1 MTAITRPIKV
11 VLSCDP
17 NNSAHS
23 LFADAFDKLMRP
35 IAPNVDIRPYH
46 SLSDVRGESDEF
58 LREAEVLVLS
68 PFAGSDPVQAAK
80 MAAKMAESSGKLRW
94 IHTFSTGVDAL
105 MPLMHQGEELRSRI
119 VSAPSGAPKNFIPI
133 TNARG
138 ASSENLA
145 EFAIASMLYFNKSI
159 PRLKRNQA
167 ERSWDKF
174 LMSTFRGKTVGLLG
188 FGGIGREVGRMA
200 SALGLNVQALRR
212 RVNADG
218 CNVTFPYSA
227 VPSADAL
234 FATSDFVVCSLPGTP
249 ETEGIVSASVL
260 STMKD
265 GLVFVNVG
273 RGSVVDEEALVR
285 FSHKHAA
292 DPAQPSFG
300 GLALDV
306 FRNEPLPKDSPLW
319 ATAPDALGCEAIIS
333 PHNADSTDDWA
344 HLSVAVFVDR
354 LREYG
359 EHTEAG
365 VSDIVRFG
373 EYEVDLLN
381 GY

>member
-1 MTAITRPIKV
+1 
-11 VLSCDP
+11 
-17 NNSAHS
+17 
-23 LFADAFDKLMRP
+23 MRP
-35 IAPNVDIRPYH
+35 MAPNVDIRPYH

-58 LREAEVLVLS
+58 LQEAEILLLS
-68 PFAGSDPVQAAK
+68 PFAGSDPVESAK
-80 MAAKMAESSGKLRW
+80 MAAKMAENSGKLRW

-105 MPLMHQGEELRSRI
+105 MPLLHQSEALRSRI
-119 VSAPSGAPKNFIPI
+119 MMTSSGSPENFIPI

-174 LMSTFRGKTVGLLG
+174 LMPTFRGKTLGLLG

-200 SALGLNVQALRR
+200 SALGLHIQALRR
-212 RVNADG
+212 RASTDG
-218 CNVTFPYSA
+218 CNVTFPYSVA
-227 VPSADAL
+227 PSVNTL

-249 ETEGIVSASVL
+249 ETDGLVNASVL

-273 RGSVVDEEALVR
+273 RGSVVNEDALLR

-292 DPAQPSFG
+292 DPTCPSFG

-306 FRNEPLPKDSPLW
+306 FRHEPLPKDSPLW
-319 ATAPDALGCEAIIS
+319 ASGVDGLGCDSIIS
-333 PHNADSTDDWA
+333 PHTADSTEDWA

-359 EHTEAG
+359 AQTEGGASG
-365 VSDIVRFG
+365 SARFG
-373 EYEVDLLN
+373 EFELDLLN